1 MTGQR
6 VRVLHVLPSV
16 QGYGAERQI
25 IELLKSL
32 SCDDI
37 DAVLATIYDP
47 PAGAQGELPFRVL
60 SARRSGRRDVAFFG
74 RLVEV
79 IRSCSP
85 DIVHTHTHVGKYWGR
100 AAALA
105 ARVPH
110 IVHTEH
116 NPCDTR
122 RTVLERLADFL
133 LHRVTN
139 RVITFF
145 PEQGELLSRN
155 EHLPGGKVTIIPNGL
170 VLPEIHDAGAG
181 NERAYTRGALGVEA
195 SQFAI
200 MLIGRME
207 LQKNQVLAL
216 RALAALP
223 ETVLRRC
230 VLIFAGAGRDE
241 PLLRGL
247 ARALAIEER
256 VRFLGYRTDI
266 QKLLGAAD
274 LVLMTSW
281 FEGMPLTLIEAMI
294 AGVPIVSTPWIGSSN
309 MLGNGRYGVLTDGY
323 EPADV
328 AASLVFA
335 ISHPALRYE
344 IACRAREHVYRDYG
358 IARMI
363 ETHKRLYRELAARCA
378 S

>member
-1 MTGQR
+1 MTSGK

-37 DAVLATIYDP
+37 APVLATIYDP
-47 PAGAQGELPFRVL
+47 PADTGASLPFPIF
-60 SARRSGRRDVAFFG
+60 SAGRGGRRDIGFFG
-74 RLVEV
+74 RLIDVM
-79 IRSCSP
+79 RSVSP
-85 DIVHTHTHVGKYWGR
+85 QIVHTHTHVGKYWGR

-122 RTVLERLADFL
+122 RTALERLADAL
-133 LHRVTN
+133 LHRVTS
-139 RVITFF
+139 RIITFF

-155 EHLPGGKVTIIPNGL
+155 EHLPALKLAIIPNGL
-170 VLPEIHDAGAG
+170 ELPEVRDAPAES
-181 NERAYTRGALGVEA
+181 ERAWARETLGLQA
-195 SQFAI
+195 AQFGI

-216 RALAALP
+216 RAVAALP
-223 ETVLRRC
+223 EAVRDNC

-241 PLLRGL
+241 PILRGL
-247 ARALAIEER
+247 ARALAIEEH
-256 VRFLGYRTDI
+256 VRFLGYRGDVP
-266 QKLLGAAD
+266 KLLAGAD

-281 FEGMPLTLIEAMI
+281 FEGMPLALIEAMI
-294 AGVPIVSTPWIGSSN
+294 GGVPIASTPWIGSAN
-309 MLGNGRYGVLTDGY
+309 MLGNGRYGLLTEGY

-328 AASLVFA
+328 AASLIYA
-335 ISHPALRYE
+335 ITHPALRFE
-344 IACRAREHVYRDYG
+344 MARRAREYVYRQYG

-363 ETHKRLYRELAARCA
+363 ETHKTLYLQLAARRA